1 MVSNEKAKRR
11 EKQHEPRQESKE
23 DHDALE
29 EGWRDQ
35 YWRKMEAEFGLS
47 FGDGGTSLED
57 ILIFFTVKD
66 GHVLV

>member
-1 MVSNEKAKRR
+1 
-11 EKQHEPRQESKE
+11 
-23 DHDALE
+23 
-29 EGWRDQ
+29 
-35 YWRKMEAEFGLS
+35 MEAEFGLS